1 MNLFGD
7 CPLKGNEVT
16 IKSGP
21 LAGASFEV
29 EDWARNVM
37 AKKIDWP
44 QDLGNPAVHF
54 FWRDRKDLLKRVL
67 SDGVEY
73 VRLCLTGLYGHIGY
87 SGHLVMLDELDCAAT
102 MRKQEVTNA
111 ELDFQIRDN
120 WRLTSENEEL
130 REFLQ
135 DSLLDMSAYAAKYG
149 LEPTWDALLAHEQER
164 MIKLGIEVPEKQ
176 RKIVSR
182 ATSSRG

>member
-1 MNLFGD
+1 MNLFGE

-21 LAGASFEV
+21 LAGVSFEV

-44 QDLGNPAVHF
+44 QDLGNPAVLF
-54 FWRDRKDLLKRVL
+54 FWRDRKDLLERVI

-73 VRLCLTGLYGHIGY
+73 VRVCLTGLYGHIGY
-87 SGHLVMLDELDCAAT
+87 SGHLVMLDELDCADT
-102 MRKQEVTNA
+102 MREQEVTNA

-120 WRLTSENEEL
+120 WRLTSENAKLRERAVAMLSEL
-130 REFLQ
+130 RGVVSEGDYDSPSGRYFLLRR
-135 DSLLDMSAYAAKYG
+135 DVAAY
-149 LEPTWDALLAHEQER
+149 EDALRE
-164 MIKLGIEVPEKQ
+164 LGIEVD
-176 RKIVSR
+176 
-182 ATSSRG
+182 